1 MKFVNGDP
9 RSPALESGSKFEA
22 CGPGEDEGQE
32 PRAELAW
39 ASDPPGPS
47 PKWELPKLGLG
58 RAALITRNPLCL
70 CPEIH
75 LRCPESSAG
84 PAGDTP
90 SPQKNKGGPV
100 WSHQAATCSFT
111 ATTPQRHRAMLNLN
125 KSIFLF
131 RLIDFTITATT
142 TANNHNTIIII
153 IIISSLPRAKL
164 LFPAASNHVSA
175 TR

>member
-1 MKFVNGDP
+1 MIPGAP
-9 RSPALESGSKFEA
+9 HLRAALSSR
-22 CGPGEDEGQE
+22 PVGQE
-32 PRAELAW
+32 KTKGRNLELNLPGHRIRLVPR
-39 ASDPPGPS
+39 
-47 PKWELPKLGLG
+47 PKWELPTLGLG

-153 IIISSLPRAKL
+153 IIIIIISSLPRAKL